1 MINTHMWGNT
11 VGGQLF
17 WIDQVLEWTFCEN
30 GSVLDGELPLFC
42 ALNQLFIWFICR
54 EFHSRKSWITHPKKV
69 GLTDNCKVS

>member
-42 ALNQLFIWFICR
+42 ALNQLFI
-54 EFHSRKSWITHPKKV
+54 
-69 GLTDNCKVS
+69 